1 MKKYL
6 RQLSNLIH
14 RSLSGVKW
22 LAIMPIALLI
32 GQIKPRRQIISCWP
46 TGAITLGPKVVLFM
60 HFDRYGNVRPQLLHY
75 MRELTRNGREVVF
88 VTNAG
93 KLNAKAMAALQ
104 EVCVAV
110 IIRKNQ
116 GYDFGA
122 WRDAI
127 EHFAL
132 PQANTEEVILAN
144 DSVFGPLWPLDAMLA
159 KIDYTKADIWGL
171 TDSWQVR
178 YHLQSFFLA
187 FGKTALQSK
196 AFAKFWGSVRPVPS
210 KTYIVK
216 TYEVGITQKMAKGG
230 LRCSAIWPYEVLL
243 AMVEGLDFKKLLTFK
258 KYDFRHLDPV
268 SVTRK
273 VHLQRIRDGVAR
285 RSPLNPTAE
294 LWRQLLQAGFP
305 FIKRELLRD
314 NPTNVEDIHDWI
326 KVVRDELGADPEPT
340 LRDLQM
346 MLKQQAP

>member
-6 RQLSNLIH
+6 RRLSDLVH
-14 RSLSGVKW
+14 RILSGLKW
-22 LAIMPIALLI
+22 LTMVPMAVLI
-32 GQIKPRRQIISCWP
+32 GHIRQRRQIISSWP
-46 TGAITLGPKVVLFM
+46 ASPITLGPKIVLFM

-75 MRELTRNGREVVF
+75 MRELAGSGRNVVF
-88 VTNAG
+88 ITNAG
-93 KLNAKAMAALQ
+93 KLTANAMAAVQ
-104 EVCVAV
+104 QICVAV

-122 WRDAI
+122 WRDGL
-127 EHFAL
+127 EFLQL
-132 PQANTEEVILAN
+132 PRPGTEEIIFAN
-144 DSVFGPLWPLDAMLA
+144 DSVFGPFFPLTAMLE
-159 KIDYTKADIWGL
+159 KIDYNKADVWGL
-171 TDSWQVR
+171 TDSWQFR

-196 AFAKFWGSVRPVPS
+196 AFTKFWGSVRPVPV

-216 TYEVGITQKMAKGG
+216 NYEVGITQAMTKGG
-230 LRCSAIWPYEVLL
+230 LTCSAIWPYEVLL
-243 AMVEGLDFKKLLTFK
+243 GMVERLDFKKLITFK
-258 KYDFRHLDPV
+258 KYDFRRLDPV
-268 SVTRK
+268 SLTRQ

-294 LWRQLLQAGFP
+294 LWRQLLLAGFP

-326 KVVRDELGADPEPT
+326 SVVRDELGANPEPT
-340 LRDLQM
+340 LHDLRM
-346 MLKQQAP
+346 MLKGDAP